1 MTERTIN
8 VELTEYEL
16 RQIGSALR
24 EYKDLLV
31 MFPTDYAL
39 LDETAGE
46 RVHRVQGIHDKIA
59 MAFMTLKESDA
70 GDFMVDAPPNDK
82 VNEVY

>member
-1 MTERTIN
+1 MNERTIT
-8 VELTEYEL
+8 VELTEYDL
-16 RQIGSALR
+16 RRIGGALR
-24 EYKDLLV
+24 EYKDLL
-31 MFPTDYAL
+31 MMLPTDYAL

-70 GDFMVDAPPNDK
+70 GDFMVDDALNDK

>member
-1 MTERTIN
+1 MTKRTIN
-8 VELTEYEL
+8 VELTEYDL
-16 RQIGSALR
+16 RRIGAALR
-24 EYKDLLV
+24 EYKLHL
-31 MFPTDYAL
+31 MKLPTDY
-39 LDETAGE
+39 DVWKETAGE

-70 GDFMVDAPPNDK
+70 GDFMVDAAPNDK